1 MKTMYESE
9 VTSKGGLQGHVSS
22 EDGALDVDVYMP
34 SGEASNEPG
43 TTPEQLFAASY
54 AACLEGTLYHV
65 AKVNNVTINDTQIKA
80 KVKALQV
87 EKGDL
92 RFALDL
98 EVTIPEVDQQKART
112 ILDNAY
118 KNCPLTKATDGNMEV
133 NVQLVDN

>member
-1 MKTMYESE
+1 MYESS
-9 VTSKGGLQGHVSS
+9 VTSKGGLTGHVSS

-34 SGEASNEPG
+34 SGKDDDKSG

-65 AKVNNVTINDTQIKA
+65 AKINNVDISDTE
-80 KVKALQV
+80 VKAHVKAVQV

-98 EVTIPEVDQQKART
+98 AVTIPEVDGEKAQT

-118 KNCPLTKATDGNMEV
+118 KNCPLTKATEGNMEV
-133 NVQLVDN
+133 NVKLA

>member
-1 MKTMYESE
+1 METMYESE
-9 VTSKGGLQGHVSS
+9 VTSKGGLTGHVSS
-22 EDGALDVDVYMP
+22 EDGALDIDVYMP
-34 SGEASNEPG
+34 SGKDGDKQG

-65 AKVNNVTINDTQIKA
+65 AKVNSVEIDNTQ
-80 KVKALQV
+80 VKATVKAIQV

-98 EVTIPEVDQQKART
+98 EVTIPEVDEKKAQT

-133 NVQLVDN
+133 KVRLT

>member
-1 MKTMYESE
+1 MYESK
-9 VTSKGGLQGHVSS
+9 VTSKGGLEGHVSS
-22 EDGALDVDVYMP
+22 EDGSLDVDVYMP
-34 SGEASNEPG
+34 SGKDNNKSG

-65 AKVNNVTINDTQIKA
+65 AKINNVELSDTKVDASIKA
-80 KVKALQV
+80 VQV

-98 EVTIPEVDQQKART
+98 EVTIPEVDEKKAQN

-118 KNCPLTKATDGNMEV
+118 KNCPLTKATKDNMEV
-133 NVQLVDN
+133 NVKLM

>member
-1 MKTMYESE
+1 METMYESE
-9 VTSKGGLQGHVSS
+9 VTSKGGLTGHVSS
-22 EDGALDVDVYMP
+22 EDGSLDVDVYMP
-34 SGEASNEPG
+34 SGKDSDKQG

-65 AKVNNVTINDTQIKA
+65 AKINSVEISNTE
-80 KVKALQV
+80 VKATVRAVQV

-98 EVTIPEVDQQKART
+98 DVTIPETDEEKAQT

-118 KNCPLTKATDGNMEV
+118 KNCPLTKATQGNMEV
-133 NVQLVDN
+133 NVKLM

>member
-1 MKTMYESE
+1 METMYESE
-9 VTSKGGLQGHVSS
+9 VTTKGGLTGHVSS

-34 SGEASNEPG
+34 SGKDSDKQG

-65 AKVNNVTINDTQIKA
+65 AKLNNVEIDNTEVKA
-80 KVKALQV
+80 KVKAVQV

-98 EVTIPEVDQQKART
+98 DVTIPEIDRDKAQT

-133 NVQLVDN
+133 NVQLQ

>member
-1 MKTMYESE
+1 METMYESK
-9 VTSKGGLQGHVSS
+9 VTSKGGLEGHVSS
-22 EDGALDVDVYMP
+22 EDGSLDVDVYMP
-34 SGEASNEPG
+34 SGKDNNKSG

-65 AKVNNVTINDTQIKA
+65 AKINNVELSDTKVDASIKA
-80 KVKALQV
+80 VQV

-98 EVTIPEVDQQKART
+98 EVTIPEVDEKKAQN

-118 KNCPLTKATDGNMEV
+118 KNCPLTKATKDNMEV
-133 NVQLVDN
+133 NVKLM

>member
-1 MKTMYESE
+1 METMYESK
-9 VTSKGGLQGHVSS
+9 VTSKGGLEGHVSS

-34 SGEASNEPG
+34 SGKDSDKKG

-65 AKVNNVTINDTQIKA
+65 AKINSVEISNTE
-80 KVKALQV
+80 VKASVRAVQV

-98 EVTIPEVDQQKART
+98 DVTIPEVDEEKAQT

-118 KNCPLTKATDGNMEV
+118 KNCPLTKATEGNMEV
-133 NVQLVDN
+133 NVKLA

>member
-1 MKTMYESE
+1 MYESQ
-9 VTSKGGLQGHVSS
+9 VTSKGGLTGHISS
-22 EDGALDVDVYMP
+22 ADGALDIDVYMP
-34 SGEASNEPG
+34 SGKDTDKQG

-65 AKVNNVTINDTQIKA
+65 AKINNAEINDTKVEA
-80 KVKALQV
+80 TVKAVQV

-98 EVTIPEVDQQKART
+98 DVSIPEVEKEKAQT

-118 KNCPLTKATDGNMEV
+118 ENCPLTKATQGNMEV
-133 NVQLVDN
+133 NVKLV

>member
-9 VTSKGGLQGHVSS
+9 VTSKGGLEGHVSS
-22 EDGALDVDVYMP
+22 DDGALDLDVYMP
-34 SGEASNEPG
+34 EGKDKDKEG

-65 AKVNNVTINDTQIKA
+65 AKINSVELNDTEVKA
-80 KVKALQV
+80 KIRAVQV

-98 EVTIPEVDQQKART
+98 EVTIPEVDRKKAQT

-118 KNCPLTKATDGNMEV
+118 KNCPVTKATQGNMEV
-133 NVQLVDN
+133 NVQLK

>member
-1 MKTMYESE
+1 METMYESQ
-9 VTSKGGLQGHVSS
+9 VTSKGGLTGHISS
-22 EDGALDVDVYMP
+22 ADGALDIDVYMP
-34 SGEASNEPG
+34 SGEDTDKQG

-65 AKVNNVTINDTQIKA
+65 AKINNAEISDTKVEA
-80 KVKALQV
+80 TVKAVQV

-98 EVTIPEVDQQKART
+98 DVSIPEVEKEKAQT

-118 KNCPLTKATDGNMEV
+118 ENCPLTKATQGNMEV
-133 NVQLVDN
+133 NVKLV

>member
-1 MKTMYESE
+1 MYESE
-9 VTSKGGLQGHVSS
+9 VTSKGGLEGHVSS

-34 SGEASNEPG
+34 TGKDNDKKG

-65 AKVNNVTINDTQIKA
+65 AKINNVEINDTE
-80 KVKALQV
+80 VKANVRAVQV

-98 EVTIPEVDQQKART
+98 EVSIPEVDGKKAQN

-118 KNCPLTKATDGNMEV
+118 KNCPLTKATQGNMEV
-133 NVQLVDN
+133 NVKLS

>member
-1 MKTMYESE
+1 MYESE
-9 VTSKGGLQGHVSS
+9 VTSEGGLQGHVSS

-34 SGEASNEPG
+34 SGKGDNKQG

-65 AKVNNVTINDTQIKA
+65 AKLNNVTIDDTRVRA
-80 KVKALQV
+80 RVKAVQV

-98 EVTIPEVDQQKART
+98 EVTIPEVEQQKAQT

-118 KNCPLTKATDGNMEV
+118 KNCPLTKATEGNMEV
-133 NVQLVDN
+133 NVQLTGH

>member
-1 MKTMYESE
+1 MYESE
-9 VTSKGGLQGHVSS
+9 VTSKGGLTGHVSS

-34 SGEASNEPG
+34 EGEDEKKEG

-65 AKVNNVTINDTQIKA
+65 AKVNSVELDNTQVKATIKA
-80 KVKALQV
+80 VQV

-98 EVTIPEVDQQKART
+98 EVTIPEVDGKKAQT
-112 ILDNAY
+112 ILDNAF
-118 KNCPLTKATDGNMEV
+118 KNCPLTKATKGNMDV
-133 NVQLVDN
+133 NVKLK